1 MKLRNDIV
9 RIVNELSEKH
19 DYRNYD
25 FDLIGCYELVFG
37 YCKEHGVAPSSLNVE
52 SDNGVLVIN
61 GEYIER
67 VAAFNWISSAP
78 QKKLTG
84 LDLRFF

>member
-1 MKLRNDIV
+1 MTLRKDIV
-9 RIVNELSEKH
+9 RIVNNLSATH
-19 DYRNYD
+19 DIRNFD
-25 FDLIGCYELVFG
+25 FDLFGCYELIVN
-37 YCKEHGVAPSSLNVE
+37 YCTAHKVAPSSLNVE